1 MPAGPDR
8 PGRRE
13 RPFCAAGRLARRP
26 VRLTAPR
33 DTNDNLMRGI
43 TSIGHVAIRV
53 EEFERSLAFYV
64 GKLGFSEMFRLDRD
78 APGSSTFA
86 TDDQHLELFSMPLAT
101 GRPRLRTSGL
111 FCLTVD
117 DI

>member
-78 APGSSTFA
+78 GPWIIYFRDGRSAPRAVFDAIGDRAAA
-86 TDDQHLELFSMPLAT
+86 TENIGALLPHR
-101 GRPRLRTSGL
+101 G
-111 FCLTVD
+111 
-117 DI
+117 